1 MRWFSA
7 VKKVMAGEEGGK
19 KMALEGVLLCGYFAS
34 SEIRDNLQR
43 GEKVYRIYV
52 STGRDTFAVN
62 VSQIPELASGV
73 LNSKFTRNHYFV
85 FQVVPTVFNG
95 RLYFINPVLLKC
107 EDSMQAPDDDI
118 PEDGGEL
125 PFD

>member
-1 MRWFSA
+1 
-7 VKKVMAGEEGGK
+7 
-19 KMALEGVLLCGYFAS
+19 MALEGVLLCGYFAS

-43 GEKVYRIYV
+43 GEKVYRIYI

-118 PEDGGEL
+118 PEDGGGL